1 VETNILT
8 PKQDPNGI
16 IQTGQGFIVE
26 AKSASVLKFKNSQR
40 IANNA
45 NQFFRTSQ
53 NEERNTVWLNATSD
67 KGVFSQA
74 AISYVKG
81 ATQGVDN
88 FDAKVFG
95 TGVVELS
102 SIAEQTNFVIQGRAL
117 PFDDNDTVPLGFKAT
132 AAGDYSISIDHSIG
146 VFAEAQDIFLKD
158 NMTNIIHNLKISPYT
173 FSTEIGSFNSRF
185 IVIYKNETTLS
196 APVNNFDLDDTISI
210 MFTNNDNMIS
220 VKNSSLNTI
229 VESVT
234 LYNLLG
240 QVISSWD
247 VSNENQ
253 SALIKVLVRDL
264 STGTYVVRLKTSE
277 GVLAKKI
284 IIKNMKVSSKTKEKK
299 DIYIQKSMLADE
311 D

>member
-1 VETNILT
+1 M
-8 PKQDPNGI
+8 
-16 IQTGQGFIVE
+16 
-26 AKSASVLKFKNSQR
+26 
-40 IANNA
+40 
-45 NQFFRTSQ
+45 
-53 NEERNTVWLNATSD
+53 
-67 KGVFSQA
+67 
-74 AISYVKG
+74 
-81 ATQGVDN
+81 
-88 FDAKVFG
+88 
-95 TGVVELS
+95 ELS

-158 NMTNIIHNLKISPYT
+158 NMTNIVHNLKISPYT

-196 APVNNFDLDDTISI
+196 APVNNFDLDETISI
-210 MFTNNDNMIS
+210 MFTSNDNTIS

-240 QVISSWD
+240 QVISTWD

-284 IIKNMKVSSKTKEKK
+284 IIKNMKVTSKTKEKK